1 MPSLNEFF
9 QEHIPH
15 IEASLRSICSGLS
28 PVVQPVAEHIMS
40 GGGKRLR
47 PALFLLT
54 YQALH
59 NDRSVHHLYPLA
71 AALELIHSATLLHD
85 DILDN
90 AALRRGQSS
99 AHLLFGTSAT
109 LLAGDALLAKANKV
123 VTEYNSLPLMAC
135 ISEAIYQTAT
145 GEILE
150 IERMKQPD
158 LSRDEY
164 LEIIV
169 GKTGYLLQTCCQSGA
184 IMAGCRTEQEEA
196 AKGFGLNMG
205 IAFQLV
211 DDALDYAAAPAQSGK
226 PMGGDLREGKLTLP
240 LIFFLEQLDPQ
251 AKARVLT
258 RIKENDLSAGE
269 QEWILSQIQEQGL
282 SQKARKEADAFLHSA
297 RQALGAF
304 PPRPEREFLSQ
315 ALDFIRD
322 RWE

>member
-9 QEHIPH
+9 QRTIPH
-15 IEASLRSICSGLS
+15 IESSLRSICSGLN
-28 PVVQPVAEHIMS
+28 PVVQPVAEHIIS

-54 YQALH
+54 YQALKD
-59 NDRSVHHLYPLA
+59 DRAVHDPYPLA
-71 AALELIHSATLLHD
+71 AALELIHSSTLLHD

-90 AALRRGQSS
+90 APLRRGQPS

-158 LSRDEY
+158 LSREEY

-169 GKTGYLLQTCCQSGA
+169 GKTGFLLQACCQSGA
-184 IMAGCRTEQEEA
+184 IMAGCESDLEEA
-196 AKGFGLNMG
+196 AKCFGLNMG

-211 DDALDYAAAPAQSGK
+211 DDALDYAATPSQSGK
-226 PMGGDLREGKLTLP
+226 PLGGDLREGKLTLP
-240 LIFFLEQLDPQ
+240 LIFFLDTLDHDSKSQILAKIKDHTLSDTEQKWILG
-251 AKARVLT
+251 
-258 RIKENDLSAGE
+258 RIKD
-269 QEWILSQIQEQGL
+269 QGL
-282 SQKARKEADAFLHSA
+282 SHKAREEAHFFLHPA
-297 RQALGAF
+297 RQSLAVL
-304 PPRPEREFLSQ
+304 PPSTERELLAQ